1 MGIKSQKLLSII
13 MNCYNSEMY
22 LRQSIDSVYNQS
34 YYNWELII
42 WDNQS
47 TDSTAQIANSYNDKR
62 IRYFL
67 AEKHTPLGE
76 ARNMA
81 IQKSTGEIIAFLD
94 SDDLWLPK
102 KLEKQII
109 LFDNEKVGIAI
120 CDTIFFNQK
129 GKNKQLYRKKKPL
142 MGMVFR
148 ELLSDYFI
156 SLETAMISRRALDS
170 LDYWFDTRFEVI
182 EEYDLFVR
190 LGYYW
195 ELAYVDEVLA
205 KWRVHASSWT
215 WSKSELFP
223 IEKRIMLKNL
233 HKSIPNFSK
242 DYKIEVKYVEQSIAI
257 EEAHHYWQNGNKD
270 KARKILK
277 PNINGNI
284 KLILFY
290 LLTFFPYGF
299 YKSLLQLKGVVR
311 PI

>member
-1 MGIKSQKLLSII
+1 MGIKSQKLVSII

-81 IQKSTGEIIAFLD
+81 IEKSTGEIIAFLD

-148 ELLSDYFI
+148 ELQP
-156 SLETAMISRRALDS
+156 
-170 LDYWFDTRFEVI
+170 
-182 EEYDLFVR
+182 
-190 LGYYW
+190 
-195 ELAYVDEVLA
+195 
-205 KWRVHASSWT
+205 H
-215 WSKSELFP
+215 
-223 IEKRIMLKNL
+223 
-233 HKSIPNFSK
+233 
-242 DYKIEVKYVEQSIAI
+242 
-257 EEAHHYWQNGNKD
+257 
-270 KARKILK
+270 
-277 PNINGNI
+277 
-284 KLILFY
+284 
-290 LLTFFPYGF
+290 
-299 YKSLLQLKGVVR
+299 
-311 PI
+311 

>member
-1 MGIKSQKLLSII
+1 
-13 MNCYNSEMY
+13 MNCYNSEKY
-22 LRQSIDSVYNQS
+22 LKQAIDSVFNQS
-34 YYNWELII
+34 YNNWELII

-47 TDSTAQIANSYNDKR
+47 TDGTALIASFYSDNRVK
-62 IRYFL
+62 YFL
-67 AEKHTPLGE
+67 AEKYSPLGE

-81 IQKSTGEIIAFLD
+81 IQNSNGEIIAFLD

-102 KLEKQII
+102 KLEKQVI
-109 LFDNEKVGIAI
+109 LFNNEKVGIVI

-129 GKNKQLYRKKKPL
+129 GKHKQLYRKKKPL
-142 MGMVFR
+142 KGMVFR
-148 ELLSDYFI
+148 ELLSNYFI

-190 LGYYW
+190 LGFYW

-205 KWRVHASSWT
+205 KWRVHSSSWT

-223 IEKRIMLKNL
+223 LEKRIMLKNL
-233 HKSIPNFSK
+233 SNNIPNFSEK
-242 DYKIEVKYVEQSIAI
+242 YKIEVKHVEQSIAI

-277 PNINGNI
+277 PNINGDI
-284 KLILFY
+284 RLILFF
-290 LLTFFPYGF
+290 LLTFLPYGF
-299 YKSLLQLKGVVR
+299 YKLLQQFKGVIR